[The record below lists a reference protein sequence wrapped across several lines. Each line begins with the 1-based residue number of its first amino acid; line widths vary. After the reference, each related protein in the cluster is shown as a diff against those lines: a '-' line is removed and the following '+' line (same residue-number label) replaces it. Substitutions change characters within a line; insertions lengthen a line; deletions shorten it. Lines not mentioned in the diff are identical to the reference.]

1 MTEKILVVEDDKSI
15 SELLEIYLQN
25 EGYDVITAFSAEEV
39 IEKYMSLQFDLSII
53 DIMLPEKNGF
63 YLCKEI
69 RNNHNYPI
77 IMLTAKS
84 DESSKITGLT
94 MGADDYITKPFL
106 PLEVVARVKAQIRRF
121 KKYNFCDTKSLQE
134 EAILSFAGIK
144 LNTKSRECFVNN
156 IAVSLTPSEYSIL
169 RILLEKQ
176 GEVVE
181 SEKLLKLVWNNEYYA
196 KNNNTVTVHIRH
208 LREKLGDRAEK
219 PKYIKTVWGVGYRI
233 G

>member
-1 MTEKILVVEDDKSI
+1 MRERILVVEDDNNI
-15 SELLEIYLQN
+15 SDLLEIYLQN
-25 EGYDVITAFSAEEV
+25 EGYEIITALTAEDVLENQMQV
-39 IEKYMSLQFDLSII
+39 GIDLAII
-53 DIMLPEKNGF
+53 DIMLPGENGF

-69 RNNHNYPI
+69 RKKYNYPI

-121 KKYNFCDTKSLQE
+121 KKYNLKEGKENQE
-134 EAILSFAGIK
+134 DNILSFAGIK
-144 LNTKSRECFVNN
+144 LNIKSRECFVNN
-156 IAVSLTPSEYSIL
+156 KFVSLTPSEYCIL
-169 RILLEKQ
+169 RVLLEKQ
-176 GEVVE
+176 GEAIE
-181 SEKLLKLVWNNEYYA
+181 SEELLKLIWNNDYYA
-196 KNNNTVTVHIRH
+196 KNNNTITVHIRH
-208 LREKLGDRAEK
+208 LREKLGDKAEK

>member
-1 MTEKILVVEDDKSI
+1 M
-15 SELLEIYLQN
+15 
-25 EGYDVITAFSAEEV
+25 
-39 IEKYMSLQFDLSII
+39 
-53 DIMLPEKNGF
+53 
-63 YLCKEI
+63 
-69 RNNHNYPI
+69 
-77 IMLTAKS
+77 
-84 DESSKITGLT
+84 
-94 MGADDYITKPFL
+94 
-106 PLEVVARVKAQIRRF
+106 
-121 KKYNFCDTKSLQE
+121 QE
-134 EAILSFAGIK
+134 EAVLSFAGIK

-156 IAVSLTPSEYSIL
+156 RVVSLTPSEYAIL